1 MTPKDVKSLAVE
13 SLALQLRKKH
23 SELMIQ
29 ELEAV
34 ALRLFDQRGFKD
46 VTVDEIV
53 SEVHISARTFYRYFP
68 NKEDVLQVQIDRRSR
83 NLRAAL
89 SARPASE
96 EPLESLRLALAEVLA
111 TEDPELVRRWIAII
125 IANPSVLNSVLGGI
139 QLKIQRVIA
148 EFLGDRLGLPS
159 DALVPTMMA
168 AASGG
173 VIQAAHVDWYVNG
186 GDLAAKVSE
195 AFSVLEQVSVH
206 SDRSTRRADTT
217 PRSPKAH
224 PTSALQSIEH
234 RWSWA
239 IPVQDRSVRRTEQHD
254 RRAVRRR
261 TAIVVSRPRSSRLH
275 VSHGGFT
282 VH

>member
-1 MTPKDVKSLAVE
+1 VTPKAVSGLGVE
-13 SLALQLRKKH
+13 SLALQLRMKRA
-23 SELMIQ
+23 ELMIQ

-53 SEVHISARTFYRYFP
+53 SEARISVRTFYRYFP

-83 NLRAAL
+83 NLRGAL
-89 SARPASE
+89 SARPADE

-111 TEDPELVRRWIAII
+111 TEDAALVRRWIAII
-125 IANPSVLNSVLGGI
+125 IANPSVLNSVIGGI
-139 QLKIQRVIA
+139 QLKVQRVVA

-159 DALVPTMMA
+159 DALLPTMMA

-195 AFSVLEQVSVH
+195 AFSALEQGGIGPL
-206 SDRSTRRADTT
+206 RNGLTPTEPTQRRA
-217 PRSPKAH
+217 PRK
-224 PTSALQSIEH
+224 
-234 RWSWA
+234 RN
-239 IPVQDRSVRRTEQHD
+239 QHQ
-254 RRAVRRR
+254 RE
-261 TAIVVSRPRSSRLH
+261 SQ
-275 VSHGGFT
+275 
-282 VH
+282 

>member
-1 MTPKDVKSLAVE
+1 VTPNDATGVAVE
-13 SLALQLRKKH
+13 SLAHQLRIKR
-23 SELMIQ
+23 SELMIV

-53 SEVHISARTFYRYFP
+53 SEAHISARTFYRYFP

-125 IANPSVLNSVLGGI
+125 IASPSVLNSVLGGI

-148 EFLGDRLGLPS
+148 EFLGDRLGLSS

-173 VIQAAHVDWYVNG
+173 VIQASHVDWYVNG
-186 GDLAAKVSE
+186 GDLSAKVSE
-195 AFSVLEQVSVH
+195 AFSVLEH
-206 SDRSTRRADTT
+206 GPLRNRLTRA
-217 PRSPKAH
+217 K
-224 PTSALQSIEH
+224 PT
-234 RWSWA
+234 R
-239 IPVQDRSVRRTEQHD
+239 
-254 RRAVRRR
+254 
-261 TAIVVSRPRSSRLH
+261 
-275 VSHGGFT
+275 
-282 VH
+282 